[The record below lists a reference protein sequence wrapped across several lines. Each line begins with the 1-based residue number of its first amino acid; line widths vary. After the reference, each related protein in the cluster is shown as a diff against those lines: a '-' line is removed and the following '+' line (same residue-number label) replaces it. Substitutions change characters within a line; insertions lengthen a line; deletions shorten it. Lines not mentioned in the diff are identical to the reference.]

1 MAKYIFENKNKK
13 VIEDEYIHYNSENVQ
28 WNYILNYFQSNNT
41 IEKDIKNLFGRY
53 KKQLSNILSISIN
66 NGSSLN
72 MMLQMNDNEILKIF
86 NSLADK
92 MNESVDKNLIKQLLD
107 IENIARKNKM
117 TVNSNGEVK
126 NFISTMEAISK
137 GLDLIKGFDKDQWES
152 FVTTYQ
158 LCFNK
163 DKKIRDEKIGKL
175 EGFIEGIQLEPMK
188 SVMKILSNIPK
199 NMIKEDNTI
208 GYNASQMTGSL
219 NSIFDTAIGEGLAA
233 IFQDTVFNID
243 KTIEKEL
250 GTKLTGK
257 EQIKN
262 EFSDKKVSAKTDIST
277 PNQQIKISLQT
288 EKNSNQDYT
297 IKGEFNSS
305 VKWYSPKN
313 ETPDH
318 VAIQSI
324 SSFTNLVKKIYND
337 NYAVNNTI
345 AFYNLKNNKQQADS
359 FRIIRSSVIAR
370 NLEQF
375 IAGSGKQG
383 QELLGDTAAFLV
395 VNGKFYPIFT
405 ILQAYI
411 EDITKK
417 ENKYFN
423 YGSSSRDLV
432 YMNLSGVKNTWKGNK
447 RAPSYEEGLLR
458 SREVAQKI
466 QKFPV
471 RFSLNTKE
479 LEKYINKLKP
489 VN

>member
-288 EKNSNQDYT
+288 EKNSNQDYI

-337 NYAVNNTI
+337 NYAINNTI
-345 AFYNLKNNKQQADS
+345 AFCAVHY
-359 FRIIRSSVIAR
+359 
-370 NLEQF
+370 
-375 IAGSGKQG
+375 
-383 QELLGDTAAFLV
+383 
-395 VNGKFYPIFT
+395 
-405 ILQAYI
+405 
-411 EDITKK
+411 
-417 ENKYFN
+417 
-423 YGSSSRDLV
+423 
-432 YMNLSGVKNTWKGNK
+432 
-447 RAPSYEEGLLR
+447 
-458 SREVAQKI
+458 AQ
-466 QKFPV
+466 
-471 RFSLNTKE
+471 
-479 LEKYINKLKP
+479 
-489 VN
+489 